1 MDHDRYR
8 FGSHNE
14 KRLLEKCLAR
24 DKGAWDIF
32 VEEYS
37 SLISQAIIR
46 TLNRYSAPADRQI
59 VEDIFQ
65 TVFLSLIAD
74 NFKKLNQ
81 FRHKCKLST
90 WLYTV
95 AVRVTIDHLRKQTEH
110 LSLNGDK
117 NEERSLKETLKNGN
131 PGPSEVLE
139 RKEEKEIFEQIK
151 ETLTARERLFVELFY
166 HRELHPDKI
175 ARIMNTNKNNVYQMK
190 SLVRKKMQKIVGR
203 FL

>member
-1 MDHDRYR
+1 MDHDRHR

-14 KRLLEKCLAR
+14 KGLLEKCLAR
-24 DKGAWDIF
+24 DKRAWDIF

-46 TLNRYSAPADRQI
+46 TLNRYSAKSDPQTA
-59 VEDIFQ
+59 EDLFQ
-65 TVFLSLIAD
+65 TVFLSLISA
-74 NFKKLNQ
+74 NFKKLRQ
-81 FRHKCKLST
+81 FRYKCKLST

-95 AVRVTIDHLRKQTEH
+95 AVRVTIDHLRKRTEH
-110 LSLNGDK
+110 LSLNGQHD
-117 NEERSLKETLKNGN
+117 EEKPLKETLANGN

-139 RKEEKEIFEQIK
+139 RKEEKEIFKQIK

-166 HRELHPDKI
+166 NRELNPDKI
-175 ARIMNTNKNNVYQMK
+175 ARIMNTNINNVYQMK
-190 SLVRKKMQKIVGR
+190 SLVRKKMQKIVNR

>member
-1 MDHDRYR
+1 MDHNRQR

-14 KRLLEKCLAR
+14 KELLEKCLAR
-24 DKGAWDIF
+24 DKGAWNIF

-46 TLNRYSAPADRQI
+46 TLNRYSAPTDRQI
-59 VEDIFQ
+59 VEDLFQ
-65 TVFLSLIAD
+65 TIFLSLIAD

-81 FRHKCKLST
+81 FRHKCRLST

-95 AVRVTIDHLRKQTEH
+95 AVRVTIDHLRKRTEH
-110 LSLNGDK
+110 ITLNG
-117 NEERSLKETLKNGN
+117 ERNGERPLKETLKNGN

-139 RKEEKEIFEQIK
+139 GKEEKEIFEQIK

-166 HRELHPDKI
+166 HRELHPEKI
-175 ARIMNTNKNNVYQMK
+175 ARIMNTSKNNVYQMK
-190 SLVRKKMQKIVGR
+190 SLVRRKMQEIVGT

>member
-1 MDHDRYR
+1 MDHDRHR

-14 KRLLEKCLAR
+14 KRLLEKCLAG

-32 VEEYS
+32 VEGYS
-37 SLISQAIIR
+37 GLISQAIIR
-46 TLNRYSAPADRQI
+46 TLNRYAAQADRQI

-95 AVRVTIDHLRKQTEH
+95 AVRVTIDHLRKRTEH
-110 LSLNGDK
+110 LSLNGQCG
-117 NEERSLKETLKNGN
+117 EEKPLKETLTSGN

-166 HRELHPDKI
+166 HRELNPDKI

-190 SLVRKKMQKIVGR
+190 NLVGKKMQRIMNR

>member
-1 MDHDRYR
+1 MDHDRHR

-14 KRLLEKCLAR
+14 KRLLEKCLAG

-46 TLNRYSAPADRQI
+46 TLNRYSASTDRQT
-59 VEDIFQ
+59 VEDLFQ
-65 TVFLSLIAD
+65 TVFLSLIAN
-74 NFKKLNQ
+74 NFKKLYQ

-95 AVRVTIDHLRKQTEH
+95 AVRVAIDHLRKRTEH
-110 LSLNGDK
+110 LSLNGGRD
-117 NEERSLKETLKNGN
+117 EEMPLKETLTNGN

-151 ETLTARERLFVELFY
+151 EILNARERLFVELFY
-166 HRELHPDKI
+166 HRELHPEKI
-175 ARIMNTNKNNVYQMK
+175 ARIMNTSKNNVYQMK
-190 SLVRKKMQKIVGR
+190 SLVRRKMQKIVGR

>member
-1 MDHDRYR
+1 MDHDRHR

-14 KRLLEKCLAR
+14 KRLLEKCLAH
-24 DKGAWDIF
+24 DKGAWDTF
-32 VEEYS
+32 VEAYS
-37 SLISQAIIR
+37 SLISQAVIR

-59 VEDIFQ
+59 VEDLFQ
-65 TVFLSLIAD
+65 TIFLSLIAD

-95 AVRVTIDHLRKQTEH
+95 AARVTIDHLRKQTEH
-110 LSLNGDK
+110 LSLNGQR
-117 NEERSLKETLKNGN
+117 NEEKPLKETLTNGN
-131 PGPSEVLE
+131 PGPGEVLE

-190 SLVRKKMQKIVGR
+190 NLVRKKMQKIVNR